1 MVIPPSVEKRVK
13 TKARTDNAG
22 AKKDATN
29 DQAST
34 ETQTQKT
41 PADEE
46 PQIIHKCLAMLVQ
59 LLQSPD
65 INSLNATLQ
74 TILDEFI
81 KPSVGSLNFEIRNIA
96 LKALGAFSLRSLDVA
111 KVIMYHPLGFYTW
124 PRQSQIQ
131 RRKESWLIC
140 EKLIT
145 VIRTWNWNI
154 RCCLEVQEM

>member
-1 MVIPPSVEKRVK
+1 MVFFFLDDLDVKLTNLNEELALMVIPPSVEKRVK

-29 DQAST
+29 DQAPT
-34 ETQTQKT
+34 ETQTQKS

-111 KVIMYHPLGFYTW
+111 KV
-124 PRQSQIQ
+124 
-131 RRKESWLIC
+131 LIF
-140 EKLIT
+140 
-145 VIRTWNWNI
+145 
-154 RCCLEVQEM
+154 

>member
-22 AKKDATN
+22 AKKD
-29 DQAST
+29 DQAPT

-111 KVIMYHPLGFYTW
+111 KV
-124 PRQSQIQ
+124 
-131 RRKESWLIC
+131 LIF
-140 EKLIT
+140 
-145 VIRTWNWNI
+145 
-154 RCCLEVQEM
+154 